1 MHLDLSHCC
10 QVKVIPEVL
19 GSLTELQYLNLSQCG
34 CIGGNKMGEALGNLT
49 KLQCLYLSGFMDT
62 ICDEST
68 SFTSL
73 VSTKTFLE
81 SISTLSILKH
91 LDLSCNEG
99 LFYLPECIGNLR
111 KLCTLD
117 HSDCPSLSLYQKV

>member
-62 ICDEST
+62 IFDESIIST
-68 SFTSL
+68 FHEDKLFT
-73 VSTKTFLE
+73 TTFLE
-81 SISTLSILKH
+81 GISTLPILKH
-91 LDLSCNEG
+91 LDLSCNKG
-99 LFYLPECIGNLR
+99 LFYLPECIGGPVSYAHCGR
-111 KLCTLD
+111 
-117 HSDCPSLSLYQKV
+117 YQKI